1 MCVVAFPW
9 RSCSF
14 VPSHHVSSLCYTTAH
29 PRSCHLYFVEAS
41 QHCGMDDI
49 LLDPELAPQLAK
61 LFKDQLQQTKKA
73 FTALKLVHTSL
84 TCYNPLE

>member
-1 MCVVAFPW
+1 
-9 RSCSF
+9 
-14 VPSHHVSSLCYTTAH
+14 
-29 PRSCHLYFVEAS
+29 
-41 QHCGMDDI
+41 MDDI